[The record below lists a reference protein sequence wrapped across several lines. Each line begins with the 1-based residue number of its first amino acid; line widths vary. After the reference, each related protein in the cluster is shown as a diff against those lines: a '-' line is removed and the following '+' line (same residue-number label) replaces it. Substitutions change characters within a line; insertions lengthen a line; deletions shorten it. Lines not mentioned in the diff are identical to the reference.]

1 MFDDI
6 IRNITSFRPRGG
18 MFTTAIRLL
27 MVLAVVVGVICVAFR
42 IWWFALILAIMLFS
56 LIAYVI
62 YRLFNFADKN
72 PLVAILEGSELVR
85 LEEARQGRK
94 FQEDLPASPPT
105 IDHEPPVISPQE
117 ILSPDRPPDADSNSP
132 PPRPSIVPDEKN
144 G

>member
-27 MVLAVVVGVICVAFR
+27 MVLTVAVSVICAVIK
-42 IWWFALILAIMLFS
+42 IWWFVLSLVIMLFS
-56 LIAYVI
+56 VIFYTI

-72 PLVAILEGSELVR
+72 PLVAILEGAELVR
-85 LEEARQGRK
+85 LEETRQGRK
-94 FQEDLPASPPT
+94 SQENLPNAPPT
-105 IDHEPPVISPQE
+105 IDHEPPSIPEAE
-117 ILSPDRPPDADSNSP
+117 ILAPDVPPQPPRLESP
-132 PPRPSIVPDEKN
+132 PGTVPKRNEEN

>member
-27 MVLAVVVGVICVAFR
+27 MVLAVSISIICVTIGF
-42 IWWFALILAIMLFS
+42 WWFALILVGVLFA
-56 LIAYVI
+56 LVFYVI

-85 LEEARQGRK
+85 LEETRQGRK
-94 FQEDLPASPPT
+94 FQENLPDSPPT
-105 IDHEPPVISPQE
+105 IDHEPPNIPEAE
-117 ILSPDRPPDADSNSP
+117 ILAPDAP
-132 PPRPSIVPDEKN
+132 PGQTALSRPADKQ
-144 G
+144 